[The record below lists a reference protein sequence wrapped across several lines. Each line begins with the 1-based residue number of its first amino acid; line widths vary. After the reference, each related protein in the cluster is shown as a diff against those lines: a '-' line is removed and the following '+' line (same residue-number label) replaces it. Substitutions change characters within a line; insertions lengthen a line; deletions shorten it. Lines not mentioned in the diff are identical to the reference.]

1 MYTKIAQLDQVTRPT
16 SMEVAMQVGEILS
29 KKTHARVVTVRM
41 NETVAVAAQL
51 MRASNVSAL
60 VVKDVVR
67 TEGNTAVGMFTERDV
82 VRAVA
87 EKGAAGVNMK
97 ISQLISVQKLVACS
111 SSDSLEHVRHLMTV
125 HHIRHLPVIDN
136 FSLAGVISMRDVSS
150 AFDEA
155 AGGVSTQT
163 AA

>member
-1 MYTKIAQLDQVTRPT
+1 
-16 SMEVAMQVGEILS
+16 MQVGDILS

-87 EKGAAGVNMK
+87 EHGAAGVDLK
-97 ISQLISVQKLVACS
+97 VSQLISIQQLVSCS
-111 SSDSLEHVRHLMTV
+111 STDSLEHVRHLMNK
-125 HHIRHLPVIDN
+125 HHIRHLPVIDDY
-136 FSLAGVISMRDVSS
+136 SLIGVISIRDVSS

>member
-1 MYTKIAQLDQVTRPT
+1 MYTKIVQLDRVTRPT
-16 SMEVAMQVGEILS
+16 SMEVAMQVGDILS
-29 KKTHARVVTVRM
+29 KKTHARVATVRM

-51 MRASNVSAL
+51 MRANNVSAL

-111 SSDSLEHVRHLMTV
+111 SSDSLEHVRHLMNV
-125 HHIRHLPVIDN
+125 HHIRHLPVIDD
-136 FSLAGVISMRDVSS
+136 FSLTGVISMRDVSS

-155 AGGVSTQT
+155 AGGVSAQT